1 MLISSGFTNMK
12 TNNAMLK
19 NNYNPDSRIAEPAIS
34 RKAVIIDQQIE
45 TLLSQFK
52 SHSLDDLNNAGLM
65 NRVDTKYL
73 LPITDL
79 KKLLTVLA
87 PFYTVLEINFSR
99 TFPYQTTY
107 FDTPG
112 FGFYLMHHNG
122 KLNRFKIRHRLY
134 VDSGDLYVEVKHK
147 TNKKVTQ
154 KDRVLIDGNT
164 NTRNRINTLVS
175 KPFEGSRK
183 PLFKSLVCSYIR
195 VALADEKN
203 GERVTLDFNLSFTDP
218 NHNQIKQ
225 SNPVLI
231 AEVKRENRKAPSKFM
246 DLMERFHQK
255 PVSFS
260 KYCIGCAQLHS
271 DRIKTNRFKETLR
284 ALDRI
289 SHKETGMSVFE
300 SNILH

>member
-1 MLISSGFTNMK
+1 MLVSAEFTNMK
-12 TNNAMLK
+12 TNTAMAK
-19 NNYNPDSRIAEPAIS
+19 NSFHIGTRIAEPILN
-34 RKAVIIDQQIE
+34 RKPIIQNRQIE
-45 TLLSQFK
+45 SLLSQYK
-52 SHSLDDLNNAGLM
+52 PHSLDDLNNAGLM

-87 PFYTVLEINFSR
+87 PFYTVLEINCSR

-107 FDTPG
+107 FDTPE

-164 NTRNRINTLVS
+164 NTRDRINTLVS
-175 KPFEGSRK
+175 KPFEGSRT
-183 PLFKSLVCSYIR
+183 PLFKSLVCSYVRI
-195 VALADEKN
+195 ALADEKN
-203 GERVTLDFNLSFTDP
+203 GERVTLDFNLSFKDP
-218 NHNQIKQ
+218 NHKQIKQ

-231 AEVKRENRKAPSKFM
+231 AEVKRESRKAPSKFINIM
-246 DLMERFHQK
+246 DNFRHK

-260 KYCIGCAQLHS
+260 KYCIGCAQIHS
-271 DRIKTNRFKETLR
+271 ERLKTNRFKETLI

-289 SHKETGMSVFE
+289 SHQEAGTAALE
-300 SNILH
+300 NNILQ